1 MFHLLALLAFLAPF
15 CRVTSRGAVR
25 VRLGR
30 VRIYIDAEEVT
41 VWSAGA
47 PAIAARWVAAT
58 AAPAVLLPA
67 TAAVWPARQH
77 RPVWRTGSRPAS
89 LRLAGVA

>member
-1 MFHLLALLAFLAPF
+1 MTHLFALLAFLAPF
-15 CRVTSRGAVR
+15 ARITSRGAVR
-25 VRLGR
+25 IHLGR
-30 VRIYIDAEEVT
+30 VRIYADSEEVT
-41 VWSAGA
+41 VWTVGA

-58 AAPAVLLPA
+58 ATPAVLLPA